1 MMNEEYEA
9 DLITLVDDE
18 GNEHEFEIIDEIDFE
33 DGHYMALMP
42 TGDDPEKEIS
52 SDTYYI
58 FEVVEED
65 GEEQLAEV
73 EDDELWNRLADVFE
87 QRYADSFEDGDESAD
102 EE

>member
-1 MMNEEYEA
+1 MMNNEEYEV
-9 DLITLVDDE
+9 DLITLVDDD
-18 GNEHEFEIIDEIDFE
+18 GNEHEFEIIDEVDYE

-42 TGDDPEKEIS
+42 TSDDPAKDIS

-73 EDDELWNRLADVFE
+73 EDDELWNNLANVFE
-87 QRYADSFEDGDESAD
+87 ERYAENFEG
-102 EE
+102 EEE